1 MIFTKIKIG
10 DQEVKLKP
18 LMVGEDASMTDY
30 NGNPNAEIIIIKCT
44 DDGGEV
50 WVSKKGMSIEFG
62 DIRAIESE
70 QLELEKKFAKE
81 YSRKINTKFGEGTL
95 ILKYSK

>member
-30 NGNPNAEIIIIKCT
+30 KDSNAEIIIIKCT
-44 DDGGEV
+44 EEGGEV
-50 WVSKKGMSIEFG
+50 WISKKGMSIEFG

-70 QLELEKKFAKE
+70 QLELENKFAKE

>member
-1 MIFTKIKIG
+1 MIYTKIKIG

-18 LMVGEDASMTDY
+18 LMIGEDASMTDY
-30 NGNPNAEIIIIKCT
+30 KDSNEEILIIKCT
-44 DDGGEV
+44 EEGGEL
-50 WVSKKGMSIEFG
+50 WISKKGKSIEFG

-70 QLELEKKFAKE
+70 KLELEKKFAKE

-95 ILKYSK
+95 ILKYAK